1 MASIE
6 AVLSTADL
14 SRRSTRPPD
23 YQAETKALLA
33 LVKVLRQSPEQVLQ
47 VLADT
52 LLRLCGGDS
61 AGVNLL
67 EEDAERKVFRW
78 HAVAGSWS
86 RYRWNTTPR
95 DDSPSGVTL
104 DRNRT
109 LLFSRPHRHFTQ
121 FAGLEPLPTEALF
134 TPISVGGQPVGTVW
148 VVTHDGQ
155 HPFDAEDRRVLEDLA
170 MFAAF
175 SYEVLTSTGTSEQRA
190 RKLQQHEEELQ
201 RRRAELATAAELRA
215 RLAAIVESSDDA
227 IISKD
232 LQGVVTSWNGGAE
245 RLFGYTAAEAIGR
258 PITIIIPADR
268 LHEEQTIL
276 ERLKRGEPIEHFET
290 TRVRKGGT
298 TIEVSLTV
306 SPVRDG
312 SGRVIGASKTAR
324 DITERKRA
332 DEELREADRRKSEF
346 LAILAHELRNPLAPI
361 RNALEIL
368 RLTFDDGKVE
378 RPEMAVLDRQVGH
391 VVRLV
396 DDLLDLSRVSRGR
409 IELRRKVVELTSIV
423 NDAVEAVRPLCAEM
437 DHELTVTLAPQRT
450 YVNADPLRLVQ
461 ALSNLLN
468 NACKFTDR
476 GGRIRVIVDR
486 KGTEAVIR
494 VQDTGVGIAA
504 EQLSRIFEMFA
515 QVDASLERARGGLG
529 IGLTLVRYLVEAHG
543 GTVEAHSAGVG
554 QGSEFIVRL
563 PVVPRPRPSVS
574 PDPVGTKDA
583 GMLRRR
589 ILVVDDNRDATE
601 TLARVL
607 ELGGHEVHTAH
618 DGLEAVDVAAEL
630 QPDAVLLDI
639 GLPKLN
645 GYDAAR
651 RIREQP
657 GGKDVFLVALTGWGQ
672 PEDRRRAQDAGFDA
686 HLVKPVDHAHLAKLL
701 RDRVSAD
708 RPHP

>member
-52 LLRLCGGDS
+52 VLRLCGGDS
-61 AGVNLL
+61 AGINLL

-95 DDSPSGVTL
+95 DDSPSGLTL

-121 FAGLEPLPTEALF
+121 FAGLQPLPTEALF
-134 TPISVGGQPVGTVW
+134 TPISMGGQPVGTVW

-170 MFAAF
+170 TFAAF

-201 RRRAELATAAELRA
+201 RRRAELATAEELRA

-657 GGKDVFLVALTGWGQ
+657 AGKDVFLVALTGWGQ

-701 RDRVSAD
+701 RDRISAD

>member
-6 AVLSTADL
+6 AVLSTAEL
-14 SRRSTRPPD
+14 SRRSARPPD

-52 LLRLCGGDS
+52 VLRLCGGDS
-61 AGVNLL
+61 AGINLL

-95 DDSPSGVTL
+95 DDSPSGLTL

-121 FAGLEPLPTEALF
+121 FAGLQPLPTEALF
-134 TPISVGGQPVGTVW
+134 TPISMGGQPVGTVW

-170 MFAAF
+170 TFAAF

-201 RRRAELATAAELRA
+201 RRRAELATAEELRA

-543 GTVEAHSAGVG
+543 GAVEAHSAGVG

-657 GGKDVFLVALTGWGQ
+657 AGKDVFLVALTGWGQ